1 MIKKIIQHSQKY
13 MKLQKKENKKIVIFI
28 PSIEFGGVEKNL
40 YILINY
46 LQNFYSKIFI
56 VTASKINEKINK
68 KKVKIINPSFDHWN
82 CKNRF
87 LKSLMSLFL
96 IIKNFKKEEVIIISF
111 QSSFFSIIASKLMD
125 WPIIIR
131 LNTSPEKYINSYF
144 KFFLFKVLYNFSDE
158 IIVNSFEFKKNL
170 KKIFNYNSTVIL
182 NPLIKK
188 KIKNKKIKSL
198 KKFKGLK
205 IINIARLTD
214 QKDHI
219 TLLESIKMLVENK
232 KINLKLYIIG
242 QGKNFNLLQDFINK
256 NNLKKNIILF
266 GYKANAEQY
275 IKYFDLFVLSSRY
288 EGLPNTLIEAQ
299 LSKVPIISSDCPSG
313 PKEILLNG
321 KLGILFKTGDYK
333 DLYKKILLFN
343 QNKIKYQK
351 QSLLAQK
358 YLKRFDYKSNLSKY
372 LKIIDKYI

>member
-1 MIKKIIQHSQKY
+1 MI
-13 MKLQKKENKKIVIFI
+13 
-28 PSIEFGGVEKNL
+28 
-40 YILINY
+40 
-46 LQNFYSKIFI
+46 
-56 VTASKINEKINK
+56 
-68 KKVKIINPSFDHWN
+68 
-82 CKNRF
+82 
-87 LKSLMSLFL
+87 
-96 IIKNFKKEEVIIISF
+96 
-111 QSSFFSIIASKLMD
+111 
-125 WPIIIR
+125 
-131 LNTSPEKYINSYF
+131 
-144 KFFLFKVLYNFSDE
+144 
-158 IIVNSFEFKKNL
+158 
-170 KKIFNYNSTVIL
+170 
-182 NPLIKK
+182 
-188 KIKNKKIKSL
+188 
-198 KKFKGLK
+198 
-205 IINIARLTD
+205 
-214 QKDHI
+214 
-219 TLLESIKMLVENK
+219 VENK

-242 QGKNFNLLQDFINK
+242 KGKNFNLLQDFVNK

-299 LSKVPIISSDCPSG
+299 FSKVPIISSDCPSG

>member
-1 MIKKIIQHSQKY
+1 
-13 MKLQKKENKKIVIFI
+13 MKLQKKKNKKIVIFI

-46 LQNFYSKIFI
+46 LQNIYSKIFVI
-56 VTASKINEKINK
+56 TSSHISKKVNK
-68 KKVKIINPSFDHWN
+68 KKVKIIRPKLRNWN
-82 CKNRF
+82 EKNRF

-96 IIKNFKKEEVIIISF
+96 IIKNFKKGEAIVISF
-111 QSSFFSIIASKLMD
+111 QSSLFSIFASKLMS

-131 LNTSPEKYINSYF
+131 LNTSPEKYVNNFLKFLSF
-144 KFFLFKVLYNFSDE
+144 KILYKFSDE
-158 IIVNSFEFKKNL
+158 IIVNSFEFKKKL
-170 KKIFNYNSTVIL
+170 KKIFNYNSIVVL

-188 KIKNKKIKSL
+188 KFKDKKIKSL
-198 KKFKGLK
+198 KNFKGLK
-205 IINIARLTD
+205 IINIGRLTD

-219 TLLESIKMLVENK
+219 TLLQSIKMIVEEK

-242 QGKNFNLLQDFINK
+242 QGNNLKLLQNFIRK
-256 NNLKKNIILF
+256 NNLKKNVILY
-266 GYKANAEQY
+266 GYKEDAEKY
-275 IKYFDLFVLSSRY
+275 IKNFDLFVLSSKY

-299 LSKVPIISSDCPSG
+299 VSNVPIISSNCPTG

-343 QNKIKYQK
+343 QNKIIFRKR
-351 QSLLAQK
+351 SLLAQK
-358 YLKRFDYKSNLSKY
+358 YLTRFDYQVNLSKY
-372 LKIIDKYI
+372 QKIIRKYSL